1 MLPDSPDVQIVTGLL
16 AQQKRD
22 LPAARAAFERALA
35 RSPSNIEALERLVQL
50 DLQAKRG
57 DAARARID
65 AALQAQPA
73 NADLLLLSSDTY
85 AATGDRARALE
96 AARNAIER
104 DPNNLDAYV
113 RLGRT
118 YLAAGQ
124 IEQATSQ
131 FQTLAAKQPDSVGA
145 NTVVGLLLEM
155 QHKTAEARA
164 AYEHVLQIDPRA
176 AVASNNLAWIL
187 AEQGGDLNLAL
198 QYAQAAKA
206 KLPSQP
212 EVNDTLGWIYQKKGL
227 SGLAVPPLE
236 DAVAKEP
243 KNAGYLYHLGAAYAG
258 TGDKTKARAALDKA
272 LNLGLSA
279 ADAAAAK
286 RVLEGLKN

>member
-1 MLPDSPDVQIVTGLL
+1 
-16 AQQKRD
+16 
-22 LPAARAAFERALA
+22 
-35 RSPSNIEALERLVQL
+35 
-50 DLQAKRG
+50 
-57 DAARARID
+57 
-65 AALQAQPA
+65 
-73 NADLLLLSSDTY
+73 
-85 AATGDRARALE
+85 
-96 AARNAIER
+96 
-104 DPNNLDAYV
+104 
-113 RLGRT
+113 
-118 YLAAGQ
+118 
-124 IEQATSQ
+124 
-131 FQTLAAKQPDSVGA
+131 
-145 NTVVGLLLEM
+145 
-155 QHKTAEARA
+155 
-164 AYEHVLQIDPRA
+164 
-176 AVASNNLAWIL
+176 
-187 AEQGGDLNLAL
+187 LNLAL

-286 RVLEGLKN
+286 RVLDALPD